1 MTAGDDPVIGVAGP
15 APDWQEVETLGLADV
30 IMTILRARRA
40 IPDATAAE
48 VTREKRQTVTH
59 VQVSLRRE
67 PPPEPLAGEPGRS
80 PESVLVG
87 LFSARQLDGDLVEAF
102 QGRDVLILK

>member
-1 MTAGDDPVIGVAGP
+1 M
-15 APDWQEVETLGLADV
+15 ETLGLADV

-48 VTREKRQTVTH
+48 VTRERHQTVTH
-59 VQVSLRRE
+59 VRVSLRRE
-67 PPPEPLAGEPGRS
+67 QPTGEPGHS
-80 PESVLVG
+80 PGAALIGRFRV
-87 LFSARQLDGDLVEAF
+87 RQLDSDLVEAF

>member
-1 MTAGDDPVIGVAGP
+1 MTAGDDPVIGFQGP

-48 VTREKRQTVTH
+48 VTRERHQTVTH
-59 VQVSLRRE
+59 VRVSLRRE
-67 PPPEPLAGEPGRS
+67 PPTGEPGHS
-80 PESVLVG
+80 PGAALIG
-87 LFSARQLDGDLVEAF
+87 RFRARQLDRDLVEAF